1 METNHSIGTSKLCC
15 AKVIMKVRKKVL
27 NLSDLRKNTI
37 LELREFGKE
46 IGVKSV
52 TRFKK
57 AQLMEMIQEKLTEMS
72 QSQIDA
78 ATQNQEAVKETEK
91 VQEQVS
97 APEPTPVT
105 ATTQEQ
111 EQPAPVKRKRGRPRK
126 SESQVVTLPI
136 NKKVDESSTT
146 PLEKVET
153 ETELKTEA
161 KSEVETKLESET
173 KTEAKLEAEAKPEI
187 ETKSD
192 TEAVVETPTHD
203 DRDGSPEDLH
213 KKVAYARKY
222 YNTSNPAIPDL
233 LNNSDVGNAEGV
245 LEILPDGYGFLRT
258 ENYTAGNKDVYISQ
272 SQIRRFSLKT
282 GDMVS
287 GKTRH
292 TKEGDKFRAL
302 LYVTAVNGED
312 PEKAPL
318 RRPFEDLTPI
328 FPNQRITLEN
338 KKHRNDLATRI
349 IDLVSPIGKGQRG
362 LIVSPPK
369 AGKTTLMK
377 NIANSISIN
386 YPDVYLIVL
395 LIDERPEEVTDMQRS
410 IHGDIVYS
418 TFDEL
423 PDNHVKVAEMVLER
437 SQRLVEHGRDVV
449 VLMDSI
455 TRLAR
460 AYNAVAP
467 STGRVLSGGLDSAA
481 LHKPKRFFGSA
492 RNIEEGG
499 SLTIIATALVETGSR
514 MDDVIYEEFK
524 GTGNMEIHLDRKMSE
539 KRIFPAVDLHKS
551 STRRED
557 LLMNQK
563 ELEGV
568 WAIRKNLSEGRPDQ
582 VMEIIIND
590 LMRTNSNDDFIDLM
604 KEHFKDI
611 EKDSSYNDNRSDR
624 NDRYDRNDRNDR
636 YDRGGYSNN
645 YRY

>member
-1 METNHSIGTSKLCC
+1 
-15 AKVIMKVRKKVL
+15 MKVRKKVL

-105 ATTQEQ
+105 ATAQEQ

-136 NKKVDESSTT
+136 KKKVDESSTT

-153 ETELKTEA
+153 ETELKTED

-173 KTEAKLEAEAKPEI
+173 KTQSKPEAEAKPEI

-192 TEAVVETPTHD
+192 SEAVVETPTHD
-203 DRDGSPEDLH
+203 NRDGSPEDLH

-624 NDRYDRNDRNDR
+624 SDRYDRNDRNDR